1 MIYSPN
7 DIFHHRIEN
16 FVNKKPKKIKSKQTD
31 KGLFERSEYLI
42 IRDKIRLS
50 EKSSKEENLKLILCL
65 IIVLQSGKRK
75 KKRRLVV
82 YPCKYFQDHMTYVIS
97 APGDFNYLLIPG
109 NLIYNNAVYLANN
122 K

>member
-1 MIYSPN
+1 MYSPN

-16 FVNKKPKKIKSKQTD
+16 FVNEKPKKNKKSKQTD

-75 KKRRLVV
+75 KK
-82 YPCKYFQDHMTYVIS
+82 KET
-97 APGDFNYLLIPG
+97 
-109 NLIYNNAVYLANN
+109 
-122 K
+122 

>member
-1 MIYSPN
+1 MYWPN
-7 DIFHHRIEN
+7 DILHHRIEN
-16 FVNKKPKKIKSKQTD
+16 FVNETPPPPQKSKQTD

-75 KKRRLVV
+75 KK
-82 YPCKYFQDHMTYVIS
+82 KET
-97 APGDFNYLLIPG
+97 
-109 NLIYNNAVYLANN
+109 
-122 K
+122 